1 MGNAYK
7 RYEETLV
14 AATPAVVLTVPA
26 ATSAIVKSIWVA
38 NNAGSS
44 TNVTITFSP
53 AGTGTH
59 YLVPLAALASK
70 AYVDYAASISGGP
83 LVLETGDILRI
94 TSSQSDVYAVVSA
107 LLVDRS

>member
-38 NNAGSS
+38 NNAGASS
-44 TNVTITFSP
+44 NITVTFSP

-59 YLVPLAALASK
+59 YLIPLTALASK
-70 AYVDYAASISGGP
+70 AYVDYMAATSGGP
-83 LVLETGDILRI
+83 LVLEAGDILTI

>member
-7 RYEETLV
+7 RYDEALT
-14 AATPAVVLTVPA
+14 ATTPKVVLTVPA

-44 TNVTITFSP
+44 TNMTVTFSP

-59 YLVPLAALASK
+59 YLVPLSALASK
-70 AYVDYAASISGGP
+70 AYVDYMASSSGGP
-83 LVLETGDILRI
+83 LVLEAGDVLTV
-94 TSSQSDVYAVVSA
+94 TSSQSDVYVVVSA

>member
-14 AATPAVVLTVPA
+14 ATTPAVILTVPS

-38 NNAGSS
+38 NNSGSS
-44 TNVTITFSP
+44 TNMTVTFSP
-53 AGTGTH
+53 AGSGTH
-59 YLVPLAALASK
+59 YLVPLSALASK
-70 AYVDYAASISGGP
+70 AFVDFTASGSAGP
-83 LVLETGDILRI
+83 LVLEAGDSLTI